1 MGKDPRQT
9 RQEALDQIVER
20 GRNER
25 AAGQHHIARHLTDE
39 QFSRIADDAG
49 VTDPGARTAL
59 LLKIETAAGWFLA
72 DYRSQGRQTPSAAAR
87 EAKAVENAARRLLR
101 ALNVEEASDPCDGMP
116 PGELRERLEWAACGE
131 GSGEQEVRSLVAGVR
146 RLQNLATKARTDT
159 EKDKGQGPPHRGNEP
174 LNNFIGNLL
183 SAYVDTTGRPISIKR
198 RAPYGPTLRFVRACL
213 TGVSENFKE
222 KYPDV
227 AQMVRNLTDGGLADR
242 IRTLKDQRRA
252 QNDP

>member
-1 MGKDPRQT
+1 MGKDSRQT
-9 RQEALDQIVER
+9 RQEALDQIAER

-116 PGELRERLEWAACGE
+116 PGNLRECLERAACGE
-131 GSGEQEVRSLVAGVR
+131 GSGKQEVRSLVAGVR
-146 RLQNLATKARTDT
+146 RLASYRQQTLFA
-159 EKDKGQGPPHRGNEP
+159 GP
-174 LNNFIGNLL
+174 
-183 SAYVDTTGRPISIKR
+183 A
-198 RAPYGPTLRFVRACL
+198 
-213 TGVSENFKE
+213 
-222 KYPDV
+222 
-227 AQMVRNLTDGGLADR
+227 
-242 IRTLKDQRRA
+242 
-252 QNDP
+252 